1 MYSIE
6 DASAPSKKVYKFC
19 RPSDLP
25 AHKASGPAVNIA
37 MEDDIPTDM
46 WIYYCARQLKM
57 HWRTV
62 DPDQLEELANDLAQ
76 EPNLRQL
83 SPQAAAAKWM
93 EPELLPSA

>member
-1 MYSIE
+1 
-6 DASAPSKKVYKFC
+6 
-19 RPSDLP
+19 
-25 AHKASGPAVNIA
+25 

-46 WIYYCARQLKM
+46 WNYCARQLKM

-76 EPNLRQL
+76 EPILRQL

-93 EPELLPSA
+93 EPDLLPSA